1 MTSRLLRRC
10 HMGLHRHQDP
20 RRRSL
25 RTTPTHRCLSRGAS
39 GKASVIDLSSSSNE
53 EDLIAA
59 TSHDFEFVQ
68 ILFGELNCV
77 VLGRSV
83 TVRLSSSA
91 TLMKR
96 IRLLLLQST
105 LPQPPPSTSMTPL
118 RGQKMI
124 IVMIRTP
131 IRRLAVTTAT
141 EMTSVSLRLPCQEG
155 GEAGVLQGEL

>member
-1 MTSRLLRRC
+1 
-10 HMGLHRHQDP
+10 MGLHRHQDP

-25 RTTPTHRCLSRGAS
+25 RTTPTHRCSSRGAS

-83 TVRLSSSA
+83 MVRLSSSA
-91 TLMKR
+91 TLTKR
-96 IRLLLLQST
+96 RCARRRLPAPKIRLLLLQST
-105 LPQPPPSTSMTPL
+105 LPQPPPSTSMMPM
-118 RGQKMI
+118 RGQKTI

-131 IRRLAVTTAT
+131 IRRLAVTAAT
-141 EMTSVSLRLPCQEG
+141 EMTSVSLRLPRQEG
-155 GEAGVLQGEL
+155 GEAGVLQ